1 MGYDF
6 ETDKK
11 YNSEK
16 NVSITIELNKTC
28 FSRGEMIIGKI
39 ILQPKEGHLNQTQLL
54 NPYALISIYE
64 KHYYE
69 YREYYYDDS
78 RKTTSSRTRNEVENI
93 PLLSIPMEFTNFMGA
108 NILLGIQIPFEIK
121 TPETAYP
128 SCIFGTNEYV
138 KHFLTIEI
146 PSLEAKRTEIIV
158 VKNNIYFSNY
168 NGLLKAP
175 CCHYLKTTKY
185 KYAFFNYGSFNSTIT
200 LSKNIFA
207 YNEAIPFVIDI
218 ECSQLSID
226 IRELNITLYRKTRNN
241 YSNDHTK
248 KRSER
253 NTKISN
259 KTIPLIKE
267 EKMYH
272 VEDAIQ
278 MPKTPI
284 DLNPKET
291 YNILDND
298 KRKYNE
304 KYKNIKLFPT
314 CYGGLLSCEY
324 YLTITFVMN
333 SWFTTNEEVKIPLDL
348 YEPFIINNN
357 YNYNSN
363 IQPFMQQNYI
373 YNNNIINSTV
383 QPNQTIEKP
392 SINNMNIN
400 NNDTVGQEDELPS
413 EEEVNRQNY
422 INNNNNPDDED
433 NKDGS
438 APPPN
443 CFMPDNNK

>member
-1 MGYDF
+1 M
-6 ETDKK
+6 
-11 YNSEK
+11 
-16 NVSITIELNKTC
+16 
-28 FSRGEMIIGKI
+28 
-39 ILQPKEGHLNQTQLL
+39 
-54 NPYALISIYE
+54 
-64 KHYYE
+64 
-69 YREYYYDDS
+69 
-78 RKTTSSRTRNEVENI
+78 
-93 PLLSIPMEFTNFMGA
+93 
-108 NILLGIQIPFEIK
+108 
-121 TPETAYP
+121 
-128 SCIFGTNEYV
+128 
-138 KHFLTIEI
+138 
-146 PSLEAKRTEIIV
+146 
-158 VKNNIYFSNY
+158 
-168 NGLLKAP
+168 
-175 CCHYLKTTKY
+175 
-185 KYAFFNYGSFNSTIT
+185 
-200 LSKNIFA
+200 
-207 YNEAIPFVIDI
+207 IDI
-218 ECSQLSID
+218 DCSQLSID

-241 YSNDHTK
+241 YSHDHTK
-248 KRSER
+248 KRSEK
-253 NTKISN
+253 NTKITN
-259 KTIPLIKE
+259 KTIALIKG

-272 VEDAIQ
+272 IEDAIQ

-333 SWFTTNEEVKIPLDL
+333 SWFTSNEEVVITLEI

-373 YNNNIINSTV
+373 YNNNIINNTV
-383 QPNQTIEKP
+383 QPNQTIGKP

-413 EEEVNRQNY
+413 EEEVNKQNY
-422 INNNNNPDDED
+422 INNNNNPDDE
-433 NKDGS
+433 NEDGS

-443 CFMPDNNK
+443 FFMPNNNK